1 MRTQADEEAQAE
13 YEAEIRADERKKMNE
28 SKIELR
34 RDADF
39 QKAFAKFMADLRAG
53 DTTSEVH
60 GFCSGWIA
68 HRDNRYSGCASLRE
82 ALEEVATWWRLSQD
96 NPVLPFPNITVLSA
110 LSGARREKG
119 ATHDK

>member
-13 YEAEIRADERKKMNE
+13 YEAEVRSDERKKMNE

-39 QKAFAKFMADLRAG
+39 QAAFAKFMANLKAG
-53 DTTSEVH
+53 DTSSEVH

-68 HRDNRYSGCASLRE
+68 HRDFNFGSTASNNLG
-82 ALEEVATWWRLSQD
+82 
-96 NPVLPFPNITVLSA
+96 
-110 LSGARREKG
+110 GAVIRNNAG
-119 ATHDK
+119 VTHDK